1 MGRSLECTLVDGS
14 QRELVVRKRADA
26 DVAGDCVPDD
36 LRRWQQLRQHQRNM
50 QSKPRSIKEI
60 HSNPRRPCLLVA
72 SEYEFQVRTFV
83 F

>member
-36 LRRWQQLRQHQRNM
+36 LRR
-50 QSKPRSIKEI
+50 
-60 HSNPRRPCLLVA
+60 
-72 SEYEFQVRTFV
+72 
-83 F
+83 